1 MLKSK
6 KHVFWEA
13 LIITIV
19 IFLAGLLLGM
29 LVETSNSNKVSNLY
43 LQSQI
48 SISDATAVSGL
59 LKEGTLNC
67 SLIKKDNIIV
77 ANRIYKEAKILEVYE
92 ESGKLTDSLKLLHK
106 KYDLLR
112 ALLWV
117 SNENSLKRCHNY
129 NLVVYLYDYGT
140 EDTEKKATQNVWS
153 KILFKVKTQSYNVL
167 LLPIAANQNLT
178 TIDYLT
184 NKYKIKKFPAVIIN
198 NNKIIYKLENASVI
212 MQNLN

>member
-1 MLKSK
+1 
-6 KHVFWEA
+6 
-13 LIITIV
+13 
-19 IFLAGLLLGM
+19 
-29 LVETSNSNKVSNLY
+29 
-43 LQSQI
+43 
-48 SISDATAVSGL
+48 
-59 LKEGTLNC
+59 
-67 SLIKKDNIIV
+67 
-77 ANRIYKEAKILEVYE
+77 
-92 ESGKLTDSLKLLHK
+92 LKLLHK